1 MKDFPAL
8 CIDNFYS
15 DPDWVREFALSQEY
29 MPSPDGAWPG
39 KRTEELSI
47 LDKDFFTEFCYKLFS
62 LYFDLDHV
70 QVNWVV
76 STRFQLIDPQDYHKT
91 SLKNRGW
98 IHYDYEP
105 FGGLIYLN
113 PSIDADCGT
122 SLFQIKE
129 NPTLNDSAK
138 DDFYL
143 NGIDNNFDESLKAHN
158 GSFTET
164 VRFQNVYNRLISF
177 DGHTAH
183 GANSLYT
190 NTEPRLTQVFFVKN
204 LECTG
209 LGPIQRH
216 KQFL

>member
-8 CIDNFYS
+8 CVDNFYS
-15 DPDWVREFALSQEY
+15 DPDWVREFALAQEY
-29 MPSPDGAWPG
+29 KPSPDGAWPG

-62 LYFDLDHV
+62 LYFDLEHV
-70 QVNWVV
+70 QINWVV
-76 STRFQLIDPQDYHKT
+76 STRFQLIDPQDHHKD

-113 PSIDADCGT
+113 PTIDTDCGT

-129 NPTLNDSAK
+129 NPTLDDSAK

-143 NGIDNNFDESLKAHN
+143 NGTDDDFDQSLRNHN

-164 VRFQNVYNRLISF
+164 VRFQNIYNRLISF

-190 NTEPRLTQVFFVKN
+190 DIAPRLTQVFFVKN
-204 LECTG
+204 IECTG
-209 LGPIQRH
+209 LGPLQRH